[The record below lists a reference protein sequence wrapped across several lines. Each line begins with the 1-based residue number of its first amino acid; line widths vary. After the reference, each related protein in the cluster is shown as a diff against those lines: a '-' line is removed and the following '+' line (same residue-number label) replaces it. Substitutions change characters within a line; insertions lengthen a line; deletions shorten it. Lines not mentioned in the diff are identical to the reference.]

1 MLLHDTMLNEDA
13 YRTGTCESPICD
25 CGMERE
31 SVEHFLWR
39 CSKYQSARNTM
50 LDTINDIR
58 ISSKN
63 RSRFDISENVPLAP
77 TWDSRVSRK
86 DDRIIKAALFDFI
99 STSNRKP

>member
-1 MLLHDTMLNEDA
+1 MLLYDSMLNEDA
-13 YRTGTCESPICD
+13 HRTGTCESPICD

-63 RSRFDISENVPLAP
+63 RSHFDISENVLLAL

-99 STSNRKP
+99 FTSDRKP